1 MELTAEGLNLTLDEI
16 EEVEDLLDLAAVDWQ
31 DAKQGRL
38 LKAIVWVLRK
48 RNDPKAKLA
57 DVGKLGINDLA
68 AELAPFESGGTAAT

>member
-16 EEVEDLLDLAAVDWQ
+16 EEVEDILDIPAVDWQ

-38 LKAIVWVLRK
+38 LKSIVWVLRK

-68 AELAPFESGGTAAT
+68 AELAPFGSGDTAAT

>member
-1 MELTAEGLNLTLDEI
+1 M
-16 EEVEDLLDLAAVDWQ
+16 
-31 DAKQGRL
+31 
-38 LKAIVWVLRK
+38 LRK